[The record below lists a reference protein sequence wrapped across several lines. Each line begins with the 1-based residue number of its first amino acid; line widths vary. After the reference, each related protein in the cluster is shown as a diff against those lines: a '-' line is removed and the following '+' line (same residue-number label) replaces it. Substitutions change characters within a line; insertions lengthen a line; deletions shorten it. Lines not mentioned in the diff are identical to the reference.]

1 MNKIKKYVTEQELFW
16 AGDFG
21 SDYIQ
26 RRKTEEFLAS
36 NLSFFSQCLKKT
48 SDIKTCIE
56 FGSNIGIN
64 LNAIKLILPHIKQYA
79 IEINSKAVEVLKTQ
93 IPNENIIN
101 CSISEFN
108 PTRKWDLVLIKG
120 VLIHINPE
128 YLDSIYEKLVTSS
141 SKYLLIAEYYNPT
154 PIMVNYRGFDNKL
167 FKRDFAGEMLDKF
180 SNLKL
185 IDYGFVYHRDNNFKQ
200 DDITW
205 FLLKVK

>member
-48 SDIKTCIE
+48 SGIQTCIE

-101 CSISEFN
+101 SSILEFN